1 MMATM
6 TRVAMVLMIVMM
18 NAVMLMK
25 NVKMATIPTVM
36 MRVVVML
43 VAVEKYHDD
52 EHTIDHYWRSIY
64 YNGKHD
70 F

>member
-1 MMATM
+1 
-6 TRVAMVLMIVMM
+6 MVLMIVMM

-43 VAVEKYHDD
+43 VVAEKYHDD
-52 EHTIDHYWRSIY
+52 EHTIDHY
-64 YNGKHD
+64 
-70 F
+70 